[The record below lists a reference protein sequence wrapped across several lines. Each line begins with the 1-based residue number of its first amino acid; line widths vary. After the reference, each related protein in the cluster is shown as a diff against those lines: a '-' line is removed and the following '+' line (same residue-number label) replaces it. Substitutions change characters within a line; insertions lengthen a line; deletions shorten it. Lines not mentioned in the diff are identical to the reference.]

1 MLDPGAGKTKTG
13 YLWALTHDD
22 RGWNGADPPAV
33 VFTYAPPCRRMLAF
47 ACQATGRS
55 GSHAMDI
62 LKDFNGILQVHGYA
76 GYDALAEPRRIAGTP
91 LTLAYCWAHARRKRH
106 DITQKDG
113 SGIAAEGL
121 RRIARIYKIEASIR
135 GHAPEERRAV
145 RQAQSAPLI
154 ADLPQVGDPSAQR
167 CSGKRSPGSFPDLR
181 NLRQIRS
188 SGKQS
193 PRLFSCLPH
202 LAKSSAISTA
212 TGTACR
218 SS

>member
-1 MLDPGAGKTKTG
+1 
-13 YLWALTHDD
+13 
-22 RGWNGADPPAV
+22 
-33 VFTYAPPCRRMLAF
+33 MLAF

-154 ADLPQVGDPSAQR
+154 ADLPQVVDPSAQ
-167 CSGKRSPGSFPDLR
+167 PHLH
-181 NLRQIRS
+181 QIRS